1 MRLDDRE
8 SIGGGFLQ
16 GAERKAQAHVLIVAG
31 DGEQRWEGDEGGAPA
46 PGVNVKGCQCQSVKF
61 LMASDLGVVL

>member
-16 GAERKAQAHVLIVAG
+16 GAERKAQAHVLMVAG
-31 DGEQRWEGDEGGAPA
+31 NGEQQWEGNEGGSSRARSQHQRLP
-46 PGVNVKGCQCQSVKF
+46 VSV
-61 LMASDLGVVL
+61 SR